1 MMKLNVKG
9 VKERRIVA
17 ERKTESLNAKNALML
32 IHRNK
37 IWSLIS
43 TLLMAKK
50 SSLNVKTA
58 PKRLALALR

>member
-1 MMKLNVKG
+1 MKLNVKG
-9 VKERRIVA
+9 ESEWRIVS
-17 ERKTESLNAKNALML
+17 ERKTEDLIAKNALML

>member
-1 MMKLNVKG
+1 MKLNVKG
-9 VKERRIVA
+9 ESEWRIVS
-17 ERKTESLNAKNALML
+17 ERETEDLIAKNALMH

-58 PKRLALALR
+58 QKRLALALR

>member
-1 MMKLNVKG
+1 MKLHVRGESKWP
-9 VKERRIVA
+9 IVS
-17 ERKTESLNAKNALML
+17 ERKTEALNAKNALMH

>member
-1 MMKLNVKG
+1 MKLHVRGESKWP
-9 VKERRIVA
+9 IVS
-17 ERKTESLNAKNALML
+17 ERKTEALNAKTALMH